1 MGFELETDR
10 VLIREW
16 DPEDR
21 RSLVE
26 VAADPEVM
34 RFVGKGDTWT
44 PEKVDTFIARQ
55 IKNVRRY
62 GYCLGALTYKSTGA
76 LIGLA
81 GLQPLGTTDEV
92 EVAWWLRPAYWGRGL
107 ATEAGSAILR
117 FAFQQLGL
125 DRIVGITHPENKA
138 SIRVITKLGMRLER
152 EARSEELGLKHH
164 GVDVLLYV
172 IERSDF
178 QKSPQP

>member
-10 VLIREW
+10 LLIREW

-21 RSLVE
+21 RSLIE

-44 PEKVDTFIARQ
+44 PEKVDAFISRQ
-55 IKNVRRY
+55 MENVKRY
-62 GYCLGALTYKSTGA
+62 GYCLGALSYKSTGS

-92 EVAWWLRPAYWGRGL
+92 EVAWWLPRA
-107 ATEAGSAILR
+107 EAGSHRRHHASREQSLHQGDHEAGHAARKRGQKRRAGCEASRGGCVALR
-117 FAFQQLGL
+117 H
-125 DRIVGITHPENKA
+125 RE
-138 SIRVITKLGMRLER
+138 IRSR
-152 EARSEELGLKHH
+152 EAPTDLIRGT
-164 GVDVLLYV
+164 D
-172 IERSDF
+172 
-178 QKSPQP
+178 